1 MATYQFGAV
10 GATNV
15 AEGDYGLLQ
24 SFAENET
31 ADEAVAQDADGNVAD
46 QTIYNGVTEITC
58 EYVFDTTQ
66 TPPSVGDEIVVGAT
80 DKYTVMSVGKTESN
94 TDYKRVSLT
103 LKRYTANGVPANA

>member
-1 MATYQFGAV
+1 MATYQFGTA

-15 AEGDYGLLQ
+15 AEGTFGLLQ

-31 ADEAVAQDADGNVAD
+31 ADEAVAQDAVGNVAD
-46 QTIYNGVTEITC
+46 QTIYNEVTEVTC
-58 EYVFDTTQ
+58 EYVFDTT
-66 TPPSVGDEIVVGAT
+66 TTAPAVGDLIIVGAT
-80 DKYTVMSVGKTESN
+80 DKYTVMSVSSTESN

>member
-1 MATYQFGAV
+1 MATYQFGTV

-15 AEGDYGLLQ
+15 AEGTFGLLQ

-31 ADEAVAQDADGNVAD
+31 ADEAVAQDAEGNVAD
-46 QTIYNGVTEITC
+46 QTIYNDVTEITC
-58 EYVFDTTQ
+58 EYVFDTT
-66 TPPSVGDEIVVGAT
+66 TTAPSVGDEIVVGT
-80 DKYTVMSVGKTESN
+80 DNYTVMSVSSTESN